1 MASARFNVALLLC
14 GWIAPGFAAEPKPTP
29 PEAPDLELLEYLVT
43 DDEPA
48 VPLPDPSGKTPLP
61 PPPVKRP

>member
-1 MASARFNVALLLC
+1 MANARFNVAVLLC
-14 GWIAPGFAAEPKPTP
+14 GCISFGVAAGPKPPP

-48 VPLPDPSGKTPLP
+48 VPLPDPNGKTP
-61 PPPVKRP
+61 PVKKP